1 MSAALPEIRPSQMP
15 KLRGELLRSNR
26 VIHESLQATWAQ
38 GNQSPEI
45 AGLAF
50 SARALDQHQDFVE
63 LYLVSSRMSPAAV
76 DAARDVPEQII
87 AARRPCS
94 TGLMAFSGG
103 LPPTPHPADST
114 VLTRPEVIT
123 WTQDGADASVIL
135 WCRTSQLPANA
146 VGPNPPVWSRAGS
159 CQVPLHE
166 RYDWSDYTPGTVNL
180 LSLLLSTWM
189 LMDIPTVV
197 EASESTVA
205 GPRGKGGKRELPRV
219 VKTVDLRRLTRK
231 PLPEDTEDTE
241 AEAEDAAKRS
251 YTHQWVVRGHWRNQP
266 VGPAHQD
273 RRTTWVPSYLKGPAG
288 APFLPSET
296 VFVWRR

>member
-15 KLRGELLRSNR
+15 KLRAELLRSNR
-26 VIHESLQATWAQ
+26 AIQESLLATAAA
-38 GNQSPEI
+38 GNRSEMI

-50 SARALDQHQDFVE
+50 SARALAQREDFVE
-63 LYLVSSRMSPAAV
+63 LYLVSAQMTPVAV

-94 TGLMAFSGG
+94 TGLLAFSGG
-103 LPPTPHPADST
+103 LPPTPHPADPT
-114 VLTRPEVIT
+114 VTARPEVIT
-123 WTQDGADASVIL
+123 WTQDAEEAFVIL
-135 WCRTSQLPANA
+135 WCRTSQLPAHA
-146 VGPNPPVWSRAGS
+146 VGANPPTWARVGS

-166 RYDWSDYTPGTVNL
+166 PYDWADYTPGTVNL

-197 EASESTVA
+197 EARQSTVA
-205 GPRGKGGKRELPRV
+205 GPRGKGGKRGLPRV
-219 VKTVDLRRLTRK
+219 VKTVDLRRLARK
-231 PLPEDTEDTE
+231 PLPEDTEAGENT
-241 AEAEDAAKRS
+241 KRS
-251 YTHQWVVRGHWRNQP
+251 YAHQWVVRGHWRNQP

-273 RRTTWVPSYLKGPAG
+273 RRTTWVPSYLKGPAD